1 VCVCVCVCVSV
12 CVVCVYT
19 YTSGQ
24 VALMANMAT
33 AAIHLMPDYKKVTVA
48 RKKSN

>member
-1 VCVCVCVCVSV
+1 
-12 CVVCVYT
+12 
-19 YTSGQ
+19 
-24 VALMANMAT
+24 MANMAA